1 MRNKQTKAKGGPSTA
16 PQERARQNLTVQID
30 GELIERAR
38 DAVFHTPGLT
48 LAGLVQSALAEALK
62 RLENKRGEPY
72 PKRPAAIRVGRPVR

>member
-1 MRNKQTKAKGGPSTA
+1 MSNKQTKAKGGPSTA

-30 GELIERAR
+30 SEIIERAR

-48 LAGLVQSALAEALK
+48 LAGLVQSAFEEALRK
-62 RLENKRGEPY
+62 LENKRGEPF